1 MTAII
6 AAAVA
11 SGFHVDWRCL
21 TRVSLSGFSFMA
33 SDFRMKDSTIK
44 STAIRLDFLTLV
56 PLEIC
61 EILSYLSE

>member
-1 MTAII
+1 
-6 AAAVA
+6 
-11 SGFHVDWRCL
+11 
-21 TRVSLSGFSFMA
+21 MA